1 MTERTPP
8 SLLPTDG
15 QPAPCRI
22 LVVEDSPLNQMLV
35 TAILAQAGH
44 RADTASN
51 GLEAVMAAQAGGYDL
66 ILMDLSMPEMD
77 GLTATRLLR
86 DLPGA
91 AGRVPVVAMTAD
103 TDEADR
109 VRCQHAG
116 MNDHVAKP
124 VDRVQ
129 LLETVE
135 KWLRAST
142 VQASAAPDMASQD
155 MAAGFGPCAS
165 AAPAAGEVLDCEVL
179 AQLAQDLDAD
189 LLADVLR
196 QFVEE
201 TRERVARI
209 AGETDRALLTRE
221 AHTLKSTAG
230 TFGASALCSAARA
243 LEMACRAAVAERE
256 GSGKTDG
263 ARNGARN
270 GDGDG
275 SADGS
280 ADTVER
286 LRGEIPRL
294 AEDAIAAYRAAGYP
308 V

>member
-1 MTERTPP
+1 MTQRTPP
-8 SLLPTDG
+8 SLLPTDV
-15 QPAPCRI
+15 QPVPCRI

-44 RADTASN
+44 RTDTANN

-86 DLPGA
+86 DLPGP

-109 VRCQHAG
+109 VRCQDAG

-124 VDRVQ
+124 VDRVL

-135 KWLRAST
+135 KWLRAP
-142 VQASAAPDMASQD
+142 PDRS
-155 MAAGFGPCAS
+155 AGFGPCAQ
-165 AAPAAGEVLDCEVL
+165 AAPAAAGEVLDREVL
-179 AQLAQDLDAD
+179 AQLAQDLDAE

-209 AGETDRALLTRE
+209 AGETDRAVLTRE

-230 TFGASALCSAARA
+230 TFGARALCSAARA
-243 LEMACRAAVAERE
+243 LEMACRASVAEPKGE
-256 GSGKTDG
+256 KADG
-263 ARNGARN
+263 A
-270 GDGDG
+270 
-275 SADGS
+275 AD
-280 ADTVER
+280 AVER
-286 LRGEIPRL
+286 LRGEIPQL
-294 AEDAIAAYRAAGYP
+294 AGDAIAAYRAAGYP

>member
-1 MTERTPP
+1 MVPMTQRTPP
-8 SLLPTDG
+8 SPLPTDL
-15 QPAPCRI
+15 QPVPRRI

-44 RADTASN
+44 RADTANN

-86 DLPGA
+86 DLPGP

-103 TDEADR
+103 TEEADR
-109 VRCQHAG
+109 VRCQDAG

-124 VDRVQ
+124 VDRAL

-135 KWLRAST
+135 KWLRASLSAGALSAD
-142 VQASAAPDMASQD
+142 AS
-155 MAAGFGPCAS
+155 AGFGPCA
-165 AAPAAGEVLDCEVL
+165 AAVPEAAGEVLDREVL
-179 AQLAQDLDAD
+179 AQLAQDLEAE

-201 TRERVARI
+201 TQERVARI
-209 AGETDRALLTRE
+209 AEETDRAVLMRE

-230 TFGASALCSAARA
+230 TFGARALYSAARA
-243 LEMACRAAVAERE
+243 LEMACRASLGAEGHRDGE
-256 GSGKTDG
+256 GDG
-263 ARNGARN
+263 A
-270 GDGDG
+270 
-275 SADGS
+275 
-280 ADTVER
+280 ADTVEG

-294 AEDAIAAYRAAGYP
+294 AGDAIAAYRAAGYP

>member
-8 SLLPTDG
+8 SLLPTDL
-15 QPAPCRI
+15 QPVPRRI

-44 RADTASN
+44 RAETASN
-51 GLEAVMAAQAGGYDL
+51 GLEAVLAAQAGGYDL

-86 DLPGA
+86 ELPGPP
-91 AGRVPVVAMTAD
+91 GRVPVVAMTAD

-109 VRCQHAG
+109 VRCQDAG

-124 VDRVQ
+124 VDRAL

-135 KWLRAST
+135 KWLRAA
-142 VQASAAPDMASQD
+142 ASPVAS
-155 MAAGFGPCAS
+155 AGFGPCAP
-165 AAPAAGEVLDCEVL
+165 APPAAAGEVLDREVL
-179 AQLAQDLDAD
+179 AQLAQDLDAE

-209 AGETDRALLTRE
+209 AAESDRAVLTRE

-230 TFGASALCSAARA
+230 TFGARTLCAAARA
-243 LEMACRAAVAERE
+243 LEMACRASLAEQG
-256 GSGKTDG
+256 GSGMEEDG
-263 ARNGARN
+263 A
-270 GDGDG
+270 
-275 SADGS
+275 
-280 ADTVER
+280 ADTVEG

-294 AEDAIAAYRAAGYP
+294 AGDAIAAYRAAGYP

>member
-44 RADTASN
+44 RADTANN

-86 DLPGA
+86 DLPGP

-109 VRCQHAG
+109 VRCQNAG

-124 VDRVQ
+124 VDRAQ

-142 VQASAAPDMASQD
+142 VQPSAAPDMP
-155 MAAGFGPCAS
+155 AGFGLCAS
-165 AAPAAGEVLDCEVL
+165 SAPAAAGEVLDREVL

-201 TRERVARI
+201 TRERVTRI
-209 AGETDRALLTRE
+209 AGETDRAVLTRE

-230 TFGASALCSAARA
+230 TFGASTLCSAARA
-243 LEMACRAAVAERE
+243 LEMACRASLAERE
-256 GSGKTDG
+256 GAEQTDG
-263 ARNGARN
+263 
-270 GDGDG
+270 
-275 SADGS
+275 DGS

-294 AEDAIAAYRAAGYP
+294 AGDAIAAYRAAGYP

>member
-1 MTERTPP
+1 MTQRTPP
-8 SLLPTDG
+8 SLLPTDL
-15 QPAPCRI
+15 QPAPRRI

-44 RADTASN
+44 RADTANN

-86 DLPGA
+86 DLPGP

-103 TDEADR
+103 TEEADR
-109 VRCQHAG
+109 IRCQDAG

-124 VDRVQ
+124 VDRAL

-135 KWLRAST
+135 KWLRASLSAGALSAD
-142 VQASAAPDMASQD
+142 AS
-155 MAAGFGPCAS
+155 AGFGPCAA
-165 AAPAAGEVLDCEVL
+165 AAPEAAGEVLDREVL
-179 AQLAQDLDAD
+179 AELAQDLEAE

-201 TRERVARI
+201 TQERVARI
-209 AGETDRALLTRE
+209 AAETDRAVLTRE

-230 TFGASALCSAARA
+230 TFGARALCSAARA
-243 LEMACRAAVAERE
+243 LEMACRASLGAQGAEGQGDGE
-256 GSGKTDG
+256 GDG
-263 ARNGARN
+263 A
-270 GDGDG
+270 
-275 SADGS
+275 
-280 ADTVER
+280 ADTVEG

-294 AEDAIAAYRAAGYP
+294 AGDAIAAYRAAGYP

>member
-1 MTERTPP
+1 MTQRTPP
-8 SLLPTDG
+8 SLLPTDLH
-15 QPAPCRI
+15 PVPRRI

-44 RADTASN
+44 RADTANN

-86 DLPGA
+86 DLPGP

-103 TDEADR
+103 TEEADR
-109 VRCQHAG
+109 VRCQDAG
-116 MNDHVAKP
+116 MNDHIAKP
-124 VDRVQ
+124 VDRAL

-135 KWLRAST
+135 KWLRLSLCSEPPADGS
-142 VQASAAPDMASQD
+142 
-155 MAAGFGPCAS
+155 AGFGPCA
-165 AAPAAGEVLDCEVL
+165 AAAHEAAGEVLDREVL
-179 AQLAQDLDAD
+179 AQLAQDLDAE

-209 AGETDRALLTRE
+209 AEETDCAILTRE

-230 TFGASALCSAARA
+230 TFGARTLCSAARA
-243 LEMACRAAVAERE
+243 LEMACRASLGAEGAQRR
-256 GSGKTDG
+256 GDG
-263 ARNGARN
+263 A
-270 GDGDG
+270 
-275 SADGS
+275 
-280 ADTVER
+280 ADTVEG

-294 AEDAIAAYRAAGYP
+294 AGDAIAAYRAAGYP

>member
-8 SLLPTDG
+8 SLLPTDL
-15 QPAPCRI
+15 QPVPRRI

-44 RADTASN
+44 RADTAGN

-86 DLPGA
+86 ELPGP

-109 VRCQHAG
+109 VRCQNAG

-124 VDRVQ
+124 VDRVL

-135 KWLRAST
+135 KWLRAA
-142 VQASAAPDMASQD
+142 ASPRPGSS
-155 MAAGFGPCAS
+155 AGFGPCAPTC
-165 AAPAAGEVLDCEVL
+165 PAAAGAVLDREVL
-179 AQLAQDLDAD
+179 AQLAQDLDAE

-209 AGETDRALLTRE
+209 AAETDRAVLTRE

-230 TFGASALCSAARA
+230 TFGARALCSAARA
-243 LEMACRAAVAERE
+243 LEMACRASLVER
-256 GSGKTDG
+256 DG
-263 ARNGARN
+263 AE
-270 GDGDG
+270 GDG
-275 SADGS
+275 SEMEGDGA
-280 ADTVER
+280 ADTVEG

-294 AEDAIAAYRAAGYP
+294 AGDAIAAYRAAGYP

>member
-1 MTERTPP
+1 MTQRTPP
-8 SLLPTDG
+8 SLLPTDV
-15 QPAPCRI
+15 QPASRRI

-44 RADTASN
+44 RADTANN

-86 DLPGA
+86 DLPGP

-109 VRCQHAG
+109 VRCQDAG

-124 VDRVQ
+124 VDRVL

-135 KWLRAST
+135 KWLRAS
-142 VQASAAPDMASQD
+142 SAPGGS
-155 MAAGFGPCAS
+155 AGFGPCAP
-165 AAPAAGEVLDCEVL
+165 AAPAAAGEVLDREVL
-179 AQLAQDLDAD
+179 AQLAQDLDAE

-209 AGETDRALLTRE
+209 AGETDRAVLTRE

-230 TFGASALCSAARA
+230 TFGARALCSAARA
-243 LEMACRAAVAERE
+243 LETACRASVAEPKGE
-256 GSGKTDG
+256 KADG
-263 ARNGARN
+263 A
-270 GDGDG
+270 
-275 SADGS
+275 AD
-280 ADTVER
+280 AVER
-286 LRGEIPRL
+286 LRGEIPQL
-294 AEDAIAAYRAAGYP
+294 AGDAIAAYRAAGYP

>member
-44 RADTASN
+44 RADTAGN

-86 DLPGA
+86 DLPGP

-103 TDEADR
+103 TGEADR
-109 VRCQHAG
+109 VRCRHAG

-135 KWLRAST
+135 KWLRAT
-142 VQASAAPDMASQD
+142 AWRASGSQD
-155 MAAGFGPCAS
+155 MALEDRAAGFGPCAS
-165 AAPAAGEVLDCEVL
+165 AAPAAAGEVLDCEVL
-179 AQLAQDLDAD
+179 AQLAQDLDAE

-209 AGETDRALLTRE
+209 AAETDRAVLTRE

-230 TFGASALCSAARA
+230 TFGARALCSAARA
-243 LEMACRAAVAERE
+243 LEMACRASLAERD
-256 GSGKTDG
+256 GAGKTDG
-263 ARNGARN
+263 ARNG
-270 GDGDG
+270 
-275 SADGS
+275 DGS

>member
-44 RADTASN
+44 RADTANN
-51 GLEAVMAAQAGGYDL
+51 GLEAIMAAQAGGYDL

-86 DLPGA
+86 DLPGP

-109 VRCQHAG
+109 VRCQSAG

-124 VDRVQ
+124 VDRLL

-135 KWLRAST
+135 KWL
-142 VQASAAPDMASQD
+142 QASAWRASGSPE
-155 MAAGFGPCAS
+155 MSAGFGPCAS
-165 AAPAAGEVLDCEVL
+165 AAPAAAGEVLDCEVL
-179 AQLAQDLDAD
+179 AQLAQDLDTD
-189 LLADVLR
+189 LLTDVLR

-201 TRERVARI
+201 TRERVACI
-209 AGETDRALLTRE
+209 AGETDRAVLTRE

-230 TFGASALCSAARA
+230 TFGAHALCAAARA
-243 LEMACRAAVAERE
+243 LEMACRASLAEGGE
-256 GSGKTDG
+256 AGKTDG
-263 ARNGARN
+263 AGKTNG
-270 GDGDG
+270 
-275 SADGS
+275 DGS

-286 LRGEIPRL
+286 LRDEIPRL
-294 AEDAIAAYRAAGYP
+294 AGDAIAAYRAAGYP

>member
-1 MTERTPP
+1 MTEWTPP

-35 TAILAQAGH
+35 TAILAQAGY
-44 RADTASN
+44 RADTAGN

-86 DLPGA
+86 DLPGP

-109 VRCQHAG
+109 VRCQSAG

-124 VDRVQ
+124 VDRLL

-135 KWLRAST
+135 KWLRIST
-142 VQASAAPDMASQD
+142 VQASAAPESP
-155 MAAGFGPCAS
+155 AGFGLCAS
-165 AAPAAGEVLDCEVL
+165 AAPAAAGEILDCEVL

-230 TFGASALCSAARA
+230 TFGARALCSAARA
-243 LEMACRAAVAERE
+243 LEMACRASLAERE
-256 GSGKTDG
+256 EAGNDAGKTDG
-263 ARNGARN
+263 N
-270 GDGDG
+270 
-275 SADGS
+275 GS
-280 ADTVER
+280 ADTVDG

>member
-1 MTERTPP
+1 MTQRTPP
-8 SLLPTDG
+8 SLLPTDA
-15 QPAPCRI
+15 QPASRRI

-44 RADTASN
+44 RADTANN

-86 DLPGA
+86 DLPGP

-109 VRCQHAG
+109 VRCQDAG

-124 VDRVQ
+124 VDRVL

-135 KWLRAST
+135 KWLRA
-142 VQASAAPDMASQD
+142 VPDRS
-155 MAAGFGPCAS
+155 AGFGACAP
-165 AAPAAGEVLDCEVL
+165 AAPAAAGEVLDREVL
-179 AQLAQDLDAD
+179 AQLAQDLDAE
-189 LLADVLR
+189 LLNDVLR

-209 AGETDRALLTRE
+209 AGETDRAVLTRE

-230 TFGASALCSAARA
+230 TFGARALCSAARA
-243 LEMACRAAVAERE
+243 LEMACRASVAEPKGAKGE
-256 GSGKTDG
+256 GAGEG
-263 ARNGARN
+263 VGEGG
-270 GDGDG
+270 GDGT
-275 SADGS
+275 AD
-280 ADTVER
+280 AVER
-286 LRGEIPRL
+286 LRGEIPQL
-294 AEDAIAAYRAAGYP
+294 AGDAIAAYRAAGYP

>member
-1 MTERTPP
+1 
-8 SLLPTDG
+8 
-15 QPAPCRI
+15 
-22 LVVEDSPLNQMLV
+22 MLV

-86 DLPGA
+86 DLPGP

-103 TDEADR
+103 TGEADR
-109 VRCQHAG
+109 VRCRHAG

-142 VQASAAPDMASQD
+142 VEASAAPDMT
-155 MAAGFGPCAS
+155 AGFGPCAS
-165 AAPAAGEVLDCEVL
+165 AAPAAPGEVLDCEVL

-243 LEMACRAAVAERE
+243 LEMACRASLAGRE
-256 GSGKTDG
+256 GSGKT
-263 ARNGARN
+263 
-270 GDGDG
+270 DGDG

>member
-1 MTERTPP
+1 MTQRTPP
-8 SLLPTDG
+8 SLLPTDLR
-15 QPAPCRI
+15 PAPSRI

-44 RADTASN
+44 RAETANN

-86 DLPGA
+86 DLPGP

-109 VRCQHAG
+109 VRCQDAG

-124 VDRVQ
+124 VDRAQ

-135 KWLRAST
+135 KWLRASP
-142 VQASAAPDMASQD
+142 PDSPAR
-155 MAAGFGPCAS
+155 FGPCAP
-165 AAPAAGEVLDCEVL
+165 ALPAAAGEVLDREVL
-179 AQLAQDLDAD
+179 AQLAQDLDAE
-189 LLADVLR
+189 LLTDVLR
-196 QFVEE
+196 QFVAE
-201 TRERVARI
+201 TRDRVARI
-209 AGETDRALLTRE
+209 AQETDRNILTRE

-230 TFGASALCSAARA
+230 TFGARALCGAARA
-243 LEMACRAAVAERE
+243 LEMACRAALADRDGIE
-256 GSGKTDG
+256 GE
-263 ARNGARN
+263 RNGT
-270 GDGDG
+270 
-275 SADGS
+275 
-280 ADTVER
+280 ADTVED
-286 LRGEIPRL
+286 LRDGIPRL
-294 AEDAIAAYRAAGYP
+294 AGDAIAAYRAAGYP

>member
-1 MTERTPP
+1 MTQRTPP
-8 SLLPTDG
+8 SLLPTAPRPTDR
-15 QPAPCRI
+15 QQAPCRI

-35 TAILAQAGH
+35 TAILAQAGY
-44 RADTASN
+44 RADTAAN

-86 DLPGA
+86 DLPGP
-91 AGRVPVVAMTAD
+91 AGRVPVIAMTAD
-103 TDEADR
+103 TDDADR
-109 VRCQHAG
+109 VRCRHAG

-124 VDRVQ
+124 VDRLL

-135 KWLRAST
+135 TWLRAPSPSPE
-142 VQASAAPDMASQD
+142 AS
-155 MAAGFGPCAS
+155 AGFGPCS
-165 AAPAAGEVLDCEVL
+165 QAAPAAAGEVLDLEVL
-179 AQLAQDLDAD
+179 AQLAQDLDAE

-209 AGETDRALLTRE
+209 AEETDRAVLARE

-230 TFGASALCSAARA
+230 TFGALALCGAARA
-243 LEMACRAAVAERE
+243 LEMACRTSAADGDRTEAE
-256 GSGKTDG
+256 GDG
-263 ARNGARN
+263 A
-270 GDGDG
+270 
-275 SADGS
+275 AD
-280 ADTVER
+280 AVEG

-294 AEDAIAAYRAAGYP
+294 AGEVVAAYRAAGYP

>member
-1 MTERTPP
+1 MTQRMPP
-8 SLLPTDG
+8 SLLPTDL
-15 QPAPCRI
+15 QPVSRRI

-44 RADTASN
+44 RADTANN

-86 DLPGA
+86 DLPGP

-103 TDEADR
+103 TEEADR
-109 VRCQHAG
+109 VRCQDAG
-116 MNDHVAKP
+116 MNDHIAKP
-124 VDRVQ
+124 VDRAL

-135 KWLRAST
+135 KWLRASLCSG
-142 VQASAAPDMASQD
+142 ASADAST
-155 MAAGFGPCAS
+155 GFGPCA
-165 AAPAAGEVLDCEVL
+165 AATPEPAGELLDYEVL
-179 AQLAQDLDAD
+179 AQLAQDLEAD

-209 AGETDRALLTRE
+209 MAETDRAVLTRE

-230 TFGASALCSAARA
+230 TFGARALCAAARA
-243 LEMACRAAVAERE
+243 LEMACRASSAEPDSAEPQSAELGGKGAADAV
-256 GSGKTDG
+256 D
-263 ARNGARN
+263 
-270 GDGDG
+270 
-275 SADGS
+275 
-280 ADTVER
+280 R
-286 LRGEIPRL
+286 LRSDIARMAG
-294 AEDAIAAYRAAGYP
+294 DAIAAYRAAGYA

>member
-8 SLLPTDG
+8 SLLPTG
-15 QPAPCRI
+15 LQPAPRRI

-44 RADTASN
+44 RADTAGN

-86 DLPGA
+86 ALPGPP
-91 AGRVPVVAMTAD
+91 GRVPVVAMTAD

-109 VRCQHAG
+109 VRCQDAG

-124 VDRVQ
+124 VDRVL

-135 KWLRAST
+135 KWLRA
-142 VQASAAPDMASQD
+142 ASSPGPS
-155 MAAGFGPCAS
+155 AGFGPCAPTS
-165 AAPAAGEVLDCEVL
+165 PAAAGAVLDREVL
-179 AQLAQDLDAD
+179 AQLAQDLDAE

-209 AGETDRALLTRE
+209 AAETDRAVLTRE

-230 TFGASALCSAARA
+230 TFGARALCSAARA
-243 LEMACRAAVAERE
+243 LEMACRASLSEQEGAEME
-256 GSGKTDG
+256 GDG
-263 ARNGARN
+263 A
-270 GDGDG
+270 
-275 SADGS
+275 
-280 ADTVER
+280 ADTVEE

-294 AEDAIAAYRAAGYP
+294 AGDAIAAYRAAGYP

>member
-1 MTERTPP
+1 MTQRTPP
-8 SLLPTDG
+8 SLLPTDVQPMG
-15 QPAPCRI
+15 LQPASRRI

-44 RADTASN
+44 RADTANN

-86 DLPGA
+86 DLPGP

-109 VRCQHAG
+109 VRCQDAG

-124 VDRVQ
+124 VDRVL

-135 KWLRAST
+135 KWLRA
-142 VQASAAPDMASQD
+142 ASAPVRS
-155 MAAGFGPCAS
+155 AGFGACAP
-165 AAPAAGEVLDCEVL
+165 AAPTVAGEVLDREVL
-179 AQLAQDLDAD
+179 AQLAQDLDAE
-189 LLADVLR
+189 LLSDVLR

-209 AGETDRALLTRE
+209 AGETDRAVLTRE

-230 TFGASALCSAARA
+230 TFGARALCSAARA
-243 LEMACRAAVAERE
+243 LEMACRASVAEPKGVKGE
-256 GSGKTDG
+256 GAGEG
-263 ARNGARN
+263 A
-270 GDGDG
+270 GDGT
-275 SADGS
+275 AD
-280 ADTVER
+280 AVER
-286 LRGEIPRL
+286 LRGEIPQL
-294 AEDAIAAYRAAGYP
+294 AGDAIAAYRAAGYP

>member
-1 MTERTPP
+1 MTQRTPP
-8 SLLPTDG
+8 SLLPTDL
-15 QPAPCRI
+15 QPAPRRI

-44 RADTASN
+44 RADTANN

-86 DLPGA
+86 DLPGP

-103 TDEADR
+103 TEEADR
-109 VRCQHAG
+109 VRCQDAG

-124 VDRVQ
+124 VDRAL

-135 KWLRAST
+135 KWLRASL
-142 VQASAAPDMASQD
+142 SADPS
-155 MAAGFGPCAS
+155 AGFGPCAA
-165 AAPAAGEVLDCEVL
+165 AAPEAAGEVLDREVL
-179 AQLAQDLDAD
+179 AQLAQDLEAD

-201 TRERVARI
+201 TRERAARI
-209 AGETDRALLTRE
+209 AEETDRTVLTRE

-230 TFGASALCSAARA
+230 TFGARALCSAARA
-243 LEMACRAAVAERE
+243 LEMACRASLGAEGAE
-256 GSGKTDG
+256 GQGDGEGDG
-263 ARNGARN
+263 A
-270 GDGDG
+270 
-275 SADGS
+275 
-280 ADTVER
+280 ADTVEG

-294 AEDAIAAYRAAGYP
+294 AGDAIAAYRAAGYP

>member
-1 MTERTPP
+1 MTQRTPP
-8 SLLPTDG
+8 SLLPTDV
-15 QPAPCRI
+15 QPVPCRI

-44 RADTASN
+44 RTDTANN

-86 DLPGA
+86 DLPGP

-103 TDEADR
+103 TEEADR
-109 VRCQHAG
+109 VRCQDAG

-124 VDRVQ
+124 VDRVL

-135 KWLRAST
+135 KWLRAP
-142 VQASAAPDMASQD
+142 PDRS
-155 MAAGFGPCAS
+155 AGFGPCAQ
-165 AAPAAGEVLDCEVL
+165 AAPAAAGEVLDREVL
-179 AQLAQDLDAD
+179 AQLAQDLDAE

-209 AGETDRALLTRE
+209 AGETDRAVLTRE

-230 TFGASALCSAARA
+230 TFGARALCSAARA
-243 LEMACRAAVAERE
+243 LEMACRASVAEPKGE
-256 GSGKTDG
+256 KADG
-263 ARNGARN
+263 A
-270 GDGDG
+270 
-275 SADGS
+275 AD
-280 ADTVER
+280 AVER
-286 LRGEIPRL
+286 LRGEIPQL
-294 AEDAIAAYRAAGYP
+294 AGDAIAAYRAAGYP

>member
-8 SLLPTDG
+8 SLPPTAL

-44 RADTASN
+44 RADTANN

-86 DLPGA
+86 DLPGP

-103 TDEADR
+103 TEEADR
-109 VRCQHAG
+109 IRCQDAG

-124 VDRVQ
+124 VDRAL

-135 KWLRAST
+135 KWLRASLCSGPPT
-142 VQASAAPDMASQD
+142 SPSV
-155 MAAGFGPCAS
+155 GFGPRAA
-165 AAPAAGEVLDCEVL
+165 AAPEAAGEVLDCEVL
-179 AQLAQDLDAD
+179 AQLAQDLEAD

-209 AGETDRALLTRE
+209 MAEADRAVLTRE

-230 TFGASALCSAARA
+230 TFGAHALYCAARA
-243 LEMACRAAVAERE
+243 LEMACRASSAEPDSAETGER
-256 GSGKTDG
+256 G
-263 ARNGARN
+263 A
-270 GDGDG
+270 
-275 SADGS
+275 AD
-280 ADTVER
+280 AVER
-286 LRGEIPRL
+286 LRRDIPRL

>member
-1 MTERTPP
+1 MGLR
-8 SLLPTDG
+8 
-15 QPAPCRI
+15 PASRRI

-44 RADTASN
+44 RADTANN

-86 DLPGA
+86 GLPGP
-91 AGRVPVVAMTAD
+91 AGRVPVIAMTAD

-109 VRCQHAG
+109 VRCQDAG

-124 VDRVQ
+124 VDR
-129 LLETVE
+129 LLLLGTVE

-142 VQASAAPDMASQD
+142 SRETS
-155 MAAGFGPCAS
+155 AGFGPCVP
-165 AAPAAGEVLDCEVL
+165 AAPAAAGEVLDREVL
-179 AQLAQDLDAD
+179 AQLAQDLEAD

-209 AGETDRALLTRE
+209 AEESDLAVLTRE

-230 TFGASALCSAARA
+230 TFGARALCSAARA
-243 LEMACRAAVAERE
+243 LEMACRASLAER
-256 GSGKTDG
+256 GG
-263 ARNGARN
+263 AEM
-270 GDGDG
+270 DGDG
-275 SADGS
+275 SAD
-280 ADTVER
+280 AVER

-294 AEDAIAAYRAAGYP
+294 AGDAIAAYRAAGYP

>member
-1 MTERTPP
+1 MTQRTPP
-8 SLLPTDG
+8 SLLPTDVQPMDL
-15 QPAPCRI
+15 QPAPRRI

-44 RADTASN
+44 RADTANN
-51 GLEAVMAAQAGGYDL
+51 GLEAVMVAQAGGYDL

-86 DLPGA
+86 DLPGP

-103 TDEADR
+103 TEEADR
-109 VRCQHAG
+109 VRCQDAG

-124 VDRVQ
+124 VDRVS

-135 KWLRAST
+135 KWLRA
-142 VQASAAPDMASQD
+142 APDRS
-155 MAAGFGPCAS
+155 AGFGPCAP
-165 AAPAAGEVLDCEVL
+165 AAVPAAGEVLDREVL
-179 AQLAQDLDAD
+179 TQLAQDLDAE

-209 AGETDRALLTRE
+209 AGETDCAVLTRE

-230 TFGASALCSAARA
+230 TFGARALCSAARA
-243 LEMACRAAVAERE
+243 LEMACRASVAEPK
-256 GSGKTDG
+256 GPKGDG
-263 ARNGARN
+263 AGNGA
-270 GDGDG
+270 
-275 SADGS
+275 AD
-280 ADTVER
+280 AVER
-286 LRGEIPRL
+286 LRGEIPQL
-294 AEDAIAAYRAAGYP
+294 AGDAIAAYRAAGYP